1 MISSVNFHLWEP
13 CNMRCNFCFATF
25 QDVKSSILP
34 KGHLPKEEAIEVIKQ
49 LAEMGFEKITFAGGE
64 PTLCPW
70 LSELISTAKNA
81 GMTTM
86 IVTNGSNITIDFLEK
101 NKKHLDWIALSIE
114 SINPETNIKLG
125 RAILGKKPLSLD
137 YYKNTIDLIHQYG
150 YGLKINSVITR
161 KNYFEDIS
169 SLIEYAKPKRWK
181 IFQALPIKGQ
191 NDNKIDDFTVNEEQF
206 NYFINNHKH
215 LESITKIIPESNTVM
230 KGSYAMVDPAGRFYD
245 NSQGKHNYSRPINE
259 IGAKIA
265 IQQVNYDLEKFI
277 ERGGIY
283 DWNNN
288 KPFPSKITLSGYVA
302 SGKSTIGQLLANYLQ
317 YEFISIGNKTREY
330 AESKGYSISEFQ
342 KICLANPHLDKQ
354 IDTNFAQAC
363 NLSESLIIDYRLGFK
378 FIKNAYHIFL
388 NISEKSAINRLIK
401 NKRISESHETLKERN
416 DSFRKQFLNSYGVDY
431 TLSQNYD
438 LIVNVDEF
446 NSKEEIL
453 DFIISQIKKNYD
465 NK

>member
-1 MISSVNFHLWEP
+1 
-13 CNMRCNFCFATF
+13 MRCNFCFATF
-25 QDVKSSILP
+25 QDVKNSILP

-86 IVTNGSNITIDFLEK
+86 IVTNGSNITLDFLEK

-161 KNYFEDIS
+161 KNYYEDIS

-181 IFQALPIKGQ
+181 MFQALPIKGQ
-191 NDNKIDDFTVNEEQF
+191 NDNKIDDFTVSEEQF

-215 LESITKIIPESNTVM
+215 LESITKIIPESNNAM
-230 KGSYAMVDPAGRFYD
+230 RGSYAMIDPAGRFYD

-265 IQQVNYDLEKFI
+265 IQQVNYDLDKFI

-283 DWNNN
+283 DWKNN

-317 YEFISIGNKTREY
+317 YEFVSIGNKTREH

-342 KICLANPHLDKQ
+342 KICLANPNLDKQ

-388 NISEKSAINRLIK
+388 NISEESAINRLIK

-453 DFIISQIKKNYD
+453 DFIICQIKKHYD